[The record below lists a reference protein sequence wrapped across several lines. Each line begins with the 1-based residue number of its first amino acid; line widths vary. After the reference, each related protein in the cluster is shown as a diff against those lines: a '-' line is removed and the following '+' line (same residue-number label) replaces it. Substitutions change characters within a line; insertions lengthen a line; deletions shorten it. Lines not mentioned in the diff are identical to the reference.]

1 MHKVFS
7 KSVRTA
13 VDVTSFILEWTLVPI
28 VFVLTKLAEL
38 IPDGGDE

>member
-7 KSVRTA
+7 RSVETV
-13 VDVTSFILEWTLVPI
+13 VDVASFILEWTLVPI

-38 IPDGGDE
+38 FPDGGDE